1 MLREMMSQHTLK
13 IDLELPIGRGK
24 SDKSSCLI
32 RPLLRL
38 LQTGIPPGKV
48 NYIFYRHVDET
59 SYNLGSLCYSEGSRI
74 IFFPGFQ
81 ARHLLWRIDKKGDF
95 SKYGLSD
102 FVVDHFT
109 LNRDFKNTHLTLLK
123 KHKTAEKEYPSTFK
137 TFKLDGNIYFWFG
150 LSIQRPS
157 LLEPT
162 PENITISATT
172 PSSDAKRRI
181 QEIVDARKDAIFH
194 IVELADKSH
203 FTSEEFIHFN
213 FFICPGD
220 IDIPKEHVFLSLP
233 TKRPIVSNFRSDA
246 LIPYRQHHVALTG
259 TNKKIVVTVSRHYG
273 KLKNKIL
280 TAMYEG

>member
-1 MLREMMSQHTLK
+1 MLGEMMSQVTLRMELK
-13 IDLELPIGRGK
+13 LPIGRGE

-32 RPLLRL
+32 RPFLRL
-38 LQTGIPPGKV
+38 LQTGTPPGKV

-81 ARHLLWRIDKKGDF
+81 ARDLLWRIDKKGDL
-95 SKYGLSD
+95 SKYDLSD
-102 FVVDHFT
+102 FAVDHFT
-109 LNRDFKNTHLTLLK
+109 LNRDFKKTHLTLLK
-123 KHKTAEKEYPSTFK
+123 KHKTAEKESPATFK
-137 TFKLDGNIYFWFG
+137 TLKLDGNIYFWFG

-162 PENITISATT
+162 PENITISAPT
-172 PSSDAKRRI
+172 PSSDAKRRMR
-181 QEIVDARKDAIFH
+181 EIVNARKDAIFH
-194 IVELADKSH
+194 IVEQADKRHIS
-203 FTSEEFIHFN
+203 SEEFIHFN

-220 IDIPKEHVFLSLP
+220 VDVPKERVIFSLP
-233 TKRPIVSNFRSDA
+233 TKRPVVSNYRSDE
-246 LIPYRQHHVALTG
+246 LIPCRQHRVALTG

-280 TAMYEG
+280 TAIYEG